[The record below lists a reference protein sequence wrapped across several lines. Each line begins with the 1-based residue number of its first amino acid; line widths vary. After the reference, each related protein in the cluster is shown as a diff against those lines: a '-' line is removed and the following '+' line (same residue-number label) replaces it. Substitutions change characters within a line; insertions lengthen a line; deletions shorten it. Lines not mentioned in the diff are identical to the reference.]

1 MELYN
6 TNELYHWGIKG
17 QKWGVRRYQNKDG
30 TYTKAGK
37 KRYSKSYAE
46 EAREMSDQELR
57 SKIDR
62 MNLEKRYVNLTT
74 NRNTRASRALDTA
87 SKVTNIGSNA
97 GKMANDSY
105 KLKDQNNPR
114 ADITSKGLDVTRKSV
129 NAAKKINDMV
139 ETKKATAKAKKK
151 LETMSDKDLRET
163 VNRMD
168 LERQYTQLKREN
180 ISRGRTE
187 VREVLDI
194 ASDVLAIGASATAIA
209 VSIHNLKKNSGK

>member
-1 MELYN
+1 MGLYN
-6 TNELYHWGIKG
+6 DELYHWGIKG

-37 KRYSKSYAE
+37 KRYAKSYE
-46 EAREMSDQELR
+46 TEAREMSDQELR

-74 NRNTRASRALDTA
+74 NRNSRTSRALDTA

-105 KLKDQNNPR
+105 KLKDQKNPR
-114 ADITSKGLDVTRKSV
+114 ADLTGKTLDATRKSV
-129 NAAKKINDMV
+129 NTAKKVNDMV
-139 ETKKATAKAKKK
+139 ETKKAAKKAKKK
-151 LETMSDKDLRET
+151 LENMTDKDLRDT

-168 LERQYTQLKREN
+168 LERQYSQLKRESV
-180 ISRGRTE
+180 SRGRAE
-187 VREVLDI
+187 VREILDI
-194 ASDVLAIGASATAIA
+194 ASDIVTVGASITTIA
-209 VSIHNLKKNSGK
+209 VGIHNLKKGIGK